1 MPDTESG
8 FDVGLSKT
16 SRCGAGSGQSGGL
29 GFQVSKLHH
38 NNFMLYLKCTGA
50 VQKVLGLSKTSF
62 IDAMPSAAPLGNWYI
77 HRFDIGR
84 RKAYVF
90 MSEVSLLSFILFQ
103 GKKPVTAESLP
114 NMMLAGLQQ
123 LLQMRGISEDAI
135 DRALAPY
142 HEGRFAKT
150 ENRSDL
156 GSLNDLVQRYQ
167 WIIEDDGGL
176 DQCDLTQII
185 MGTNAMPQRRLGWCT
200 SWEITES
207 KIQLLN

>member
-1 MPDTESG
+1 MALLWGCAFCLHQKQTEMQQNIS
-8 FDVGLSKT
+8 
-16 SRCGAGSGQSGGL
+16 
-29 GFQVSKLHH
+29 
-38 NNFMLYLKCTGA
+38 MLYLKCTGA
-50 VQKVLGLSKTSF
+50 VQKVLGLSKNLF
-62 IDAMPSAAPLGNWYI
+62 FDAIPCTASLGNWYI

-84 RKAYVF
+84 RRAYIF
-90 MSEVSLLSFILFQ
+90 MSEATLLSFILFQ

-150 ENRSDL
+150 DNRSDL

-167 WIIEDDGGL
+167 WIIEDGGGL
-176 DQCDLTQII
+176 DRCDLTQII